1 MDRRST
7 LPVLVLGWVL
17 LYAGRDGWVKLD
29 DFHSSVTC
37 QQVQDADVANDVR
50 REIGSVLASQPAD
63 NPMRQEASVRA
74 ERRVRERYR
83 CAWQD

>member
-1 MDRRST
+1 MDRRPAF
-7 LPVLVLGWVL
+7 PVLVLGWVL
-17 LYAGRDGWVKLD
+17 MYAGRDGWVKIG
-29 DFHSSVTC
+29 DFQSSTTC
-37 QQVQDADVANDVR
+37 QQVRDADVANDVH